1 MRIPRL
7 FVPQDLK
14 VNTCISLAETQ
25 AHYLRNVLRCN
36 VGQEII
42 LFNGQGGQY
51 SGVIETLDRNRAAVE
66 IGSFSLIDRE
76 SDLVIKLGMAILKR
90 DAMDVAIQKATEL
103 GVSEITPLITR
114 FTTVAEKSL
123 KKRKHHWLQ
132 VSRTTCEQ
140 CERNCP
146 PTLQEVSS
154 VADWIQSVRAELKL
168 VAHPGKGN
176 HFRDIT
182 CVPTCV
188 ALLIGP
194 EGGLSDDEVELAG
207 ANEFESINL
216 GPRILRADTA
226 PLTLIS
232 LVQSRWGDL

>member
-1 MRIPRL
+1 
-7 FVPQDLK
+7 Q
-14 VNTCISLAETQ
+14 
-25 AHYLRNVLRCN
+25 
-36 VGQEII
+36 
-42 LFNGQGGQY
+42 
-51 SGVIETLDRNRAAVE
+51 VI
-66 IGSFSLIDRE
+66 
-76 SDLVIKLGMAILKR
+76 
-90 DAMDVAIQKATEL
+90 
-103 GVSEITPLITR
+103 
-114 FTTVAEKSL
+114 
-123 KKRKHHWLQ
+123 
-132 VSRTTCEQ
+132 RTTCEQ